1 LHRSIITALEQ
12 LAAAARPGAPL
23 LPDCALQALALDA
36 TQFFVG
42 PGQAVLPGFKGGLHP
57 DLVARRLSE
66 RRERTSTP
74 AAPDAGLPPIAPAD
88 GTPLKS
94 GEQSRRALMMRA
106 TSRPVR
112 SSNCEETLA
121 AADAA
126 DAAIARG
133 ETIGALHG
141 VTGHDQAMLTS
152 KMPPLKG
159 GSPFGTRS
167 RPKTVHRSRIGAS
180 SGRCSSEEPIRQPSR
195 IAGSGTIDLHRRMF
209 QLSVFRSFSS
219 TKLDTALRYI

>member
-88 GTPLKS
+88 GTPP
-94 GEQSRRALMMRA
+94 EIRRAIEAGLDDAGDVATGQVIELRGDARGRGRGRCRHRA
-106 TSRPVR
+106 RRDDRCAARGYRSR
-112 SSNCEETLA
+112 SSN
-121 AADAA
+121 
-126 DAAIARG
+126 
-133 ETIGALHG
+133 
-141 VTGHDQAMLTS
+141 VDQQNATT
-152 KMPPLKG
+152 KG
-159 GSPFGTRS
+159 GLAFRDKIATEDSPPVANWRIVGAVFIGRANTPAFS
-167 RPKTVHRSRIGAS
+167 HRW
-180 SGRCSSEEPIRQPSR
+180 
-195 IAGSGTIDLHRRMF
+195 
-209 QLSVFRSFSS
+209 FR
-219 TKLDTALRYI
+219 DN